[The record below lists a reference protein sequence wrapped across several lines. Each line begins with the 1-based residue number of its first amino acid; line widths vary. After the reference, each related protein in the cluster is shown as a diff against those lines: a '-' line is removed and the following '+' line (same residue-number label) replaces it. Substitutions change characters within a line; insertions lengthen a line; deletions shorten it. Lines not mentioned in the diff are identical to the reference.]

1 MTSVRASL
9 AKHQDLMVGALST
22 TYGLFYLGRANISV
36 VLPIIALDLN
46 LSLAEVGALGTVFF
60 WVYGIFQFISG
71 EIGNHVSPFRI
82 VSLGLLATA
91 IVNLAFSLQT
101 SLIAMLILW
110 GMNGMAQSCGWS
122 PMARILAE
130 RLEPRRIKSASTL
143 MPFGYVIG
151 TAVTWT
157 LVGAVSAGENWRVA
171 FWLPGLLLLMVLA
184 FWWKAGIDAPK
195 TKSRRFRLST
205 IVIQARS
212 IAFVMVVAALVGF
225 VRNGSLIWLP
235 TYILDT
241 ELIAGNLV
249 GMVAALTQVVALLGL
264 LLARYRVESSDQVF
278 MTAVLMSCAA
288 GLGFLLLSQMSGLV
302 AILVLALA
310 LMMLNG
316 AYGLAITSIPLMRS
330 PRGRASSIAG
340 TVNMMATLIGGTAGF
355 VIGGLVEFS
364 GWAAVFGLWGALL
377 LLAALLIWRRRH
389 EEDKTPE
396 RESPDSRQPA

>member
-1 MTSVRASL
+1 
-9 AKHQDLMVGALST
+9 MVGALST

-46 LSLAEVGALGTVFF
+46 LSLAEVGALGTVFY
-60 WVYGIFQFISG
+60 WIYGIFQLISG
-71 EIGNHVSPFRI
+71 EIGSHVSPFRI
-82 VSLGLLATA
+82 ISLGLLATA

-101 SLIAMLILW
+101 SLIAMLLLW
-110 GMNGMAQSCGWS
+110 GINGMAQSGGWS
-122 PMARILAE
+122 PMARIMAE
-130 RLEPRRIKSASTL
+130 RLPPARLKHASTL

-157 LVGAVSAGENWRVA
+157 LIGAVSAGQNWRIA
-171 FWLPGLLLLMVLA
+171 FWLPGLLLLLVLVL
-184 FWWKAGIDAPK
+184 WRLAGIDAPK
-195 TKSRRFRLST
+195 AVPSRFRPST
-205 IVIQARS
+205 VLAQARG
-212 IAFVMVVAALVGF
+212 IAFIMIAAALVGF

-241 ELIAGNLV
+241 GLIAENLV
-249 GMVAALTQVVALLGL
+249 GMIAALTQIVALLGVI
-264 LLARYRVESSDQVF
+264 LARHRVESSDQVF

-364 GWAAVFGLWGALL
+364 GWAAVFGLWGGLL
-377 LLAALLIWRRRH
+377 LLASFVIWRRRH
-389 EEDKTPE
+389 EEDSGAA
-396 RESPDSRQPA
+396 RE

>member
-1 MTSVRASL
+1 MRASL
-9 AKHQDLMVGALST
+9 LKHPNLMVGALST

-46 LSLAEVGALGTVFF
+46 LSLAEVGALGTVFY
-60 WVYGIFQFISG
+60 WIYGIFQLISG
-71 EIGNHVSPFRI
+71 EIGSHVSPFRI
-82 VSLGLLATA
+82 ISLGLLATA

-101 SLIAMLILW
+101 SLIAMLLLW
-110 GMNGMAQSCGWS
+110 GINGMAQSGGWS
-122 PMARILAE
+122 PMARIMAE
-130 RLEPRRIKSASTL
+130 RLPPARLKHASTL

-157 LVGAVSAGENWRVA
+157 LIGAVSAGQNWRIA
-171 FWLPGLLLLMVLA
+171 FWLPGLLLLLVLVL
-184 FWWKAGIDAPK
+184 WRLAGIDAPK
-195 TKSRRFRLST
+195 AVPSRFRPST
-205 IVIQARS
+205 VLAQARG
-212 IAFVMVVAALVGF
+212 IAFIMIAAALVGF

-241 ELIAGNLV
+241 GLIAENLV
-249 GMVAALTQVVALLGL
+249 GMIAALTQIVALLGVI
-264 LLARYRVESSDQVF
+264 LARHRVESSDQVF

-364 GWAAVFGLWGALL
+364 GWAAVFGLWGGLL
-377 LLAALLIWRRRH
+377 LLASFVIWRRRH
-389 EEDKTPE
+389 EEDSGAA
-396 RESPDSRQPA
+396 RE